1 MDITNCLT
9 IRTLAETFDCGNLTW
24 LKSEVDQFIRYNIED
39 LRKPASG
46 KGTSRCIRTQGYKL
60 LLCGQFFVTDCN

>member
-24 LKSEVDQFIRYNIED
+24 LKSEVDQFIRYNIEE
-39 LRKPASG
+39 LRKAASG
-46 KGTSRCIRTQGYKL
+46 KRTSRRIDTRGRKF
-60 LLCGQFFVTDCN
+60 LLCGQSF

>member
-24 LKSEVDQFIRYNIED
+24 LKNEVDQFIRYNIEE
-39 LRKPASG
+39 LRKAASG
-46 KGTSRCIRTQGYKL
+46 KRTSTRIYTHGCK
-60 LLCGQFFVTDCN
+60 F